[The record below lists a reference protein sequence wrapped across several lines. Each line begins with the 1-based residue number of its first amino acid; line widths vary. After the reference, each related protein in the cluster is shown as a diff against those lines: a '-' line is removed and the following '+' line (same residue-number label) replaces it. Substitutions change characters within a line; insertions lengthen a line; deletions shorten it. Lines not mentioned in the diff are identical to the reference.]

1 MRVDS
6 AFRSHDP
13 EERLMERERIR
24 SRAVLTVVRASE
36 RTDVQGPTPVNGA
49 RQALPPRG
57 DGLAGFLAA
66 LPRLF
71 ARAGDPVARDPGIGR
86 GRARATFGG
95 DAA

>member
-1 MRVDS
+1 
-6 AFRSHDP
+6 
-13 EERLMERERIR
+13 MERERIR
-24 SRAVLTVVRASE
+24 SRADLTVVRTAD
-36 RTDVQGPTPVNGA
+36 RTDVQAPTPVNGG
-49 RQALPPRG
+49 RQGLPPRG

-71 ARAGDPVARDPGIGR
+71 ALPAGDPVADGRGIGR